1 MAFLGIVTPAPRG
14 SRTGNRVTALRWAAL
29 LRSLGHRVRVMTA
42 SAGEPFDGLIA
53 LHAVKSAGSVAAF
66 KRNYPARPVLV
77 ALTGTDVFQDG
88 SRAAELDETLRVSD
102 RVIALQHDMAR
113 AVPVAHRHKVSV
125 ILQSFAPPADLPAPR
140 ADAFE
145 VCVLGHLRAVK
156 DPFLTAKAVRSLPA
170 GSRIRVLHLGGAL
183 TPEFADEAR
192 REDVA
197 NPRYRWLGELLR
209 PAAIRTLAGC
219 RLLVMTSRSEGGPS
233 AVSEA
238 VGCGVPVLSTR
249 TSGVVGLLGE
259 NYPGYFP
266 FGDCAALKTL
276 LLRCEADAEFLT
288 SLRAA
293 GDAIR
298 PLLAPAAERRA
309 WQELLADVGL
319 PDPISVAHRSGDVD
333 K

>member
-29 LRSLGHRVRVMTA
+29 LRSLGHRVRVTTGYV
-42 SAGEPFDGLIA
+42 GEPFDGLIA

-66 KRNYPARPVLV
+66 KRDHPARPVLV

-88 SRAAELDETLRVSD
+88 SSADVLNETLRLADIIIV
-102 RVIALQHDMAR
+102 LQHDMAR
-113 AVPVAHRHKVSV
+113 AAPTQFRPKVRV
-125 ILQSFAPPADLPAPR
+125 IFQSFAPPADLPAPR
-140 ADAFE
+140 DDAFE

-170 GSRIRVLHLGGAL
+170 DSRIRVLHLGGAL
-183 TPEFADEAR
+183 SPEFADEAR
-192 REDVA
+192 REEVS
-197 NPRYRWLGELLR
+197 NPRYRWLGELPR
-209 PAAIRTLAGC
+209 PAAVRTLAGC

-238 VGCGVPVLSTR
+238 VGCGVPVLSTP

-276 LLRCEADAEFLT
+276 LLRCETDAEFLAG
-288 SLRAA
+288 LGAA
-293 GDAIR
+293 CDAIR
-298 PLLAPAAERRA
+298 PLLAPAAERQA
-309 WQELLADVGL
+309 WQEVLAEVGL
-319 PDPISVAHRSGDVD
+319 PVAHRKGDVD